1 VDSSPADRIVGE
13 AVSISDSDWPM
24 VGRDRELD
32 VFQAL
37 LKATEVQ
44 GLVLSGEPGVGKT
57 RLARECSRVADAAG
71 LATAWVTA
79 TRSAR
84 KLPLVALAPLLPSV
98 DAIGRGDN
106 RVGLL
111 RDLAA
116 HLLDRAGGR
125 RLVLVVDDAH
135 LLDDASATL
144 IHQLAASQ
152 VAIIVATLRVD
163 EAAPD
168 PIMALWKDGI
178 AVRVELGGLPADSV
192 VQLLVSALGS
202 HVDQGAVASLSS
214 HSEGN
219 ALFLRELT
227 VGALADGTLVNEGG
241 SWQLLGPLAPSDRLV
256 ELVQD
261 RLTGLDLRGRNLLEF
276 VAYAEVIGSA
286 ELAAL
291 SDDEVA
297 ADLER
302 RGFLTSRMDGNRLEI
317 RVAHPLYGDVIRAR
331 TPLVRVRSMARR
343 LADVVEGTGARR
355 REDALRVAT
364 WRLDGGG
371 VVSAQLMLTAATTAR
386 WRYDFPLAERLALA
400 AAAAGAGFEAALLA
414 ARLASLQGRTEEA
427 ERQLALL
434 AGQARTD
441 AERAVAAI
449 ARVDNLVFCFGRGAD
464 ALHVIELVVT
474 TIADGEW
481 ESQLAARRSAVLLAT
496 RGPAAAAAAAAEV
509 IDFGDRSAQA
519 WASMFLAYVLS
530 RLGRINDALASAA
543 RGHSTHRTSELDW
556 YPWFFDF
563 VTCGALARAG
573 RFEESYTLAYTQYE
587 QSLTDGSVEA
597 RAYFAWHLARGVT
610 ERGDVDMAIEHAH
623 EAARLFRA
631 LGRPAFERNALIALA
646 LALAV
651 AGRADEATDTLA
663 DVEALPVDPVAW
675 NAVELLEARGW
686 TAVASGDL
694 KRGRELLLHAA
705 AVGEQIGDLVGAAAA
720 LHGLGRLGMAKQHQQ
735 SLRDLASSIEGALVA
750 ARLSHT
756 VALSA
761 ADPIGLENVSR
772 DFEAMGA
779 HLLAAEAAADAY
791 RAWTRI
797 DDHRAVGARDRARS
811 LTRAVKGADTPGLQ
825 LGAAQSQLTVAES
838 ETARLAATG
847 LANREIA
854 IKLSLSVRTVE
865 NRLQRCYDK
874 LSIRSRHQLAEIFN
888 R

>member
-1 VDSSPADRIVGE
+1 
-13 AVSISDSDWPM
+13 M
-24 VGRDRELD
+24 
-32 VFQAL
+32 FQAL
-37 LKATEVQ
+37 LKAREIR
-44 GLVLSGEPGVGKT
+44 GLVLSGAPGVGKT
-57 RLARECSRVADAAG
+57 RLARECSKVADAAG

-84 KLPLVALAPLLPSV
+84 KLPLVALAPLLPSA
-98 DAIGRGDN
+98 DTIGRGDN

-135 LLDDASATL
+135 LLDDTSATL
-144 IHQLAASQ
+144 IHQLATSQ

-163 EAAPD
+163 ETAPD

-178 AVRVELGGLPADSV
+178 AVRVGLGGLPADSV

-241 SWQLLGPLAPSDRLV
+241 SWQLSGPLAPSDRLV
-256 ELVQD
+256 ELVEN
-261 RLTGLDLRGRNLLEF
+261 RLTGLEPRGRNLLEF

-291 SDDEVA
+291 GDDEVA
-297 ADLER
+297 AGLER
-302 RGFLTSRMDGNRLEI
+302 GGFLTSRMDGNRLEI

-355 REDALRVAT
+355 REDPLRVAT

-464 ALHVIELVVT
+464 ALHVIELVET
-474 TIADGEW
+474 TITEGEW
-481 ESQLAARRSAVLLAT
+481 KSQLAARRLAVLLAT
-496 RGPAAAAAAAAEV
+496 RGPAAAAAAAEV
-509 IDFGDRSAQA
+509 IDFGDRRAQA

-530 RLGRINDALASAA
+530 RLGRITEALASAA
-543 RGHSTHRTSELDW
+543 RGRSTHRTSELDW
-556 YPWFFDF
+556 YPWFFGF

-573 RFEESYTLAYTQYE
+573 RFEESYALAHTHYE

-597 RAYFAWHLARGVT
+597 RAYFAWHLARMVT
-610 ERGDVDMAIEHAH
+610 ERGDVDKAIEHAH

-631 LGRPAFERNALIALA
+631 LGRPAFEYNALIALA

-651 AGRADEATDTLA
+651 AGRADEATDILA
-663 DVEALPVDPVAW
+663 DLEALPVDPVAW
-675 NAVELLEARGW
+675 NAVELLEAQGW

-694 KRGRELLLHAA
+694 QRGRERLLRAA
-705 AVGEQIGDLVGAAAA
+705 AVGQQIGDLVGAAAA
-720 LHGLGRLGMAKQHQQ
+720 LHGLARLGMAKQHQQ
-735 SLRDLASSIEGALVA
+735 TLRDLASRIEGALVA
-750 ARLSHT
+750 ARSSHT

-811 LTRAVKGADTPGLQ
+811 LTGAVKGADTPGLQ
-825 LGAAQSQLTVAES
+825 LGAAQSQLTLAES

-847 LANREIA
+847 LTNREIA

-874 LSIRSRHQLAEIFN
+874 LSICSRHQLAAIFN